1 MDFARKL
8 RDDRGRGNIVVV
20 DDGEETE
27 DQMGEDEYRVW
38 YYIFFDSASFAFNLQ
53 SNLASS
59 LACMGTAAWLACA
72 PVLDLLIFELVKR
85 MSLIFATSY

>member
-38 YYIFFDSASFAFNLQ
+38 YIFFDSGVPRRQPHRRQA
-53 SNLASS
+53 
-59 LACMGTAAWLACA
+59 
-72 PVLDLLIFELVKR
+72 
-85 MSLIFATSY
+85 